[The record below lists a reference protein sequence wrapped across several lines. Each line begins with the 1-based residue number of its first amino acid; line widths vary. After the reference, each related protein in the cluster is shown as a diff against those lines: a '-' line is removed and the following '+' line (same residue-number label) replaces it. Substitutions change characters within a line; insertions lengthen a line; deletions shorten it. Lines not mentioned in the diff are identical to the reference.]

1 MSIVLVLKSTC
12 GQESVELHQWKTLVS
27 ILRLELLACV
37 LLSKLIDSVVN
48 AVRLE
53 VRVGNMFCWADSK
66 IAVWWIKQSNK
77 KWNIWVQSRVEI
89 ICYNISWVHWSHV
102 PSSQNPA
109 DIATRSILLHTTDH
123 SSWQE
128 GPSFLLQ
135 GIEHWS
141 PQDLMWPPLPLSLF
155 VVIFGNPLRPCLGYV
170 ILDDP

>member
-1 MSIVLVLKSTC
+1 M
-12 GQESVELHQWKTLVS
+12 
-27 ILRLELLACV
+27 ELLACV

-109 DIATRSILLHTTDH
+109 DLATRSILLHATDH
-123 SSWQE
+123 LSWQK

-141 PQDLMWPPLPLSLF
+141 PQEFITLSSEEMTMES
-155 VVIFGNPLRPCLGYV
+155 VSESTVMRVNPKPGGIGEHCTKNEV
-170 ILDDP
+170 FH